1 MEYTRARAS
10 ITVPRERRLNMRL
23 MALWWDRRAERRF
36 PKIADFDPDDLSDI
50 WHHCFTLAPREPR
63 ERSTF
68 RYVGDAIA
76 AQSGVADSEITLDQV
91 AANSL
96 LGQATRNVDE
106 VLSQQVP
113 VIRSGE
119 FVNDDGATV
128 RFRSI
133 LLPLSGDRDSIEC
146 VIGAARSTIG
156 DPPAARRPGE
166 GQGEGE
172 GKTAGKAE

>member
-23 MALWWDRRAERRF
+23 MALWWDRRAESRF
-36 PKIADFDPDDLSDI
+36 PSIADFDPDDLSDI
-50 WHHCFTLAPREPR
+50 WRHCFTLDPREPR

-96 LGQATRNVDE
+96 LDHATRNVDE
-106 VLSQQVP
+106 VLSQKVP

-128 RFRSI
+128 SFRSI
-133 LLPLSGDRDSIEC
+133 LLPLSGARDSIEC
-146 VIGAARSTIG
+146 VIGGARGTI
-156 DPPAARRPGE
+156 DDSPSARRPGA
-166 GQGEGE
+166 
-172 GKTAGKAE
+172 GKTAGNAK